1 MCVCVGG
8 GGGRGHFRLLWG
20 PQLDGLWEGA
30 VSGYFGG
37 FVWLMEKGGGGGGGR
52 RIWLVWGL
60 RVVSGEGAGWRVRL
74 VWKGSG
80 ACLVS

>member
-1 MCVCVGG
+1 MCVCVCVLGDGG
-8 GGGRGHFRLLWG
+8 GGHFRLLWG
-20 PQLDGLWEGA
+20 PQLDRLWEGA

-37 FVWLMEKGGGGGGGR
+37 FVWLMGKGGGGG

-60 RVVSGEGAGWRVRL
+60 RVVSGERAGWRVRL
-74 VWKGSG
+74 VWKGMG